1 MSLVSLYACSS
12 SNNDGKS
19 DAATNL
25 PGLKIKLLVGSAL
38 GDFCNQAAK
47 NYNATQPKL
56 DDGSDFHVECEA
68 AGSGD
73 VVDKIV
79 SAATQFKNNSSGANN
94 TDDFPSII
102 SVDGEIYQSQ
112 LIYRVNQLFPGQKYI
127 PEITDSPLLA
137 YSPMVLMAQN
147 DVAAILILKKIE
159 Y

>member
-1 MSLVSLYACSS
+1 MLLILSLVSLCACDGS
-12 SNNDGKS
+12 SNND
-19 DAATNL
+19 AANNL

-56 DDGSDFHVECEA
+56 DDGSAFHVECEA

-73 VVDKIV
+73 VVDKVV

-94 TDDFPSII
+94 TDDFPSMI

-112 LIYRVNQLFPGQKYI
+112 LIYRMNQLFPQQTIFAQYGFVQS
-127 PEITDSPLLA
+127 ITP
-137 YSPMVLMAQN
+137 
-147 DVAAILILKKIE
+147 
-159 Y
+159 